1 MSPIWGHENHPD
13 ADIIMT
19 KIREEP
25 GDGTGPRACEA
36 VAMTKHTGREL
47 VLLRHAKSAWPDL
60 PDHERPLAGR
70 GRRDAPVMG
79 RWLRA
84 AGHVPDRVL
93 CSTARRTRETW
104 ELAQPELETAP
115 PVSFEDRVYEASAGE
130 LLDLARDAP
139 PEVKTLLIVGHAPGI
154 PELALML
161 AGAATP
167 ADRGGGSDA
176 GPEAVGRM
184 RAKFPTAAVAVLEL
198 AGPWD
203 QLGPGAARLTS
214 FVTPRDVAA
223 PAG

>member
-1 MSPIWGHENHPD
+1 LTLS
-13 ADIIMT
+13 
-19 KIREEP
+19 
-25 GDGTGPRACEA
+25 
-36 VAMTKHTGREL
+36 GR
-47 VLLRHAKSAWPDL
+47 
-60 PDHERPLAGR
+60 
-70 GRRDAPVMG
+70 

-139 PEVKTLLIVGHAPGI
+139 PKVKTLLIIGHAPGI

-167 ADRGGGSDA
+167 AESDA

-198 AGPWD
+198 TGPWD

>member
-1 MSPIWGHENHPD
+1 
-13 ADIIMT
+13 
-19 KIREEP
+19 
-25 GDGTGPRACEA
+25 
-36 VAMTKHTGREL
+36 MTKHAGREL

-104 ELAQPELETAP
+104 QLAQPELGTAP
-115 PVSFEDRVYEASAGE
+115 SVSFEDRVYEASAAE
-130 LLDLARDAP
+130 LLDLARGASP
-139 PEVKTLLIVGHAPGI
+139 KVKTLLIVGHAPGI

-161 AGAATP
+161 AGAATT
-167 ADRGGGSDA
+167 ADLGGGSGA
-176 GPEAVGRM
+176 VPEAAVDRM

-198 AGPWD
+198 TGSWD
-203 QLGPGAARLTS
+203 ELGPGAARLTS
-214 FVTPRDVAA
+214 FVTPRDVSASV
-223 PAG
+223 G